1 MAETYISLTATS
13 PSTKTLAFI
22 VKTETTQKTI
32 KNDKLKRVLTSKTS
46 SMTKNTCL
54 PKGTKSKPIALL
66 GAAML
71 MGTMSY
77 AQSIAPQSVNS
88 GGTKMTQANGSLS
101 FTVGELVVL
110 SQTDSDGNTLG
121 GGFTAGATLTTVSI
135 QETDATI
142 LDVKVYPNPT
152 TELVNIQINHSN
164 LDHVLVTITDLQ
176 GKEVYKV
183 IYAGISNVIGI
194 NTASYATGTYV
205 MSLKNL
211 TNQVL
216 GTYKIIKH

>member
-1 MAETYISLTATS
+1 
-13 PSTKTLAFI
+13 
-22 VKTETTQKTI
+22 
-32 KNDKLKRVLTSKTS
+32 
-46 SMTKNTCL
+46 MTKN
-54 PKGTKSKPIALL
+54 KSKPIALL
-66 GAAML
+66 GAAL
-71 MGTMSY
+71 LTGTISF

-135 QETDATI
+135 KETDLAV

-152 TELVNIQINHSN
+152 AELVNIQINHSTI
-164 LDHVLVTITDLQ
+164 DQVVVTITDLQ
-176 GKEVYKV
+176 GKEVYSGK
-183 IYAGISNVIGI
+183 YAGISNVIGI
-194 NTASYATGTYV
+194 NTASYATGTYIL
-205 MSLKNL
+205 SLKNL
-211 TNQVL
+211 NNQVL

>member
-1 MAETYISLTATS
+1 
-13 PSTKTLAFI
+13 
-22 VKTETTQKTI
+22 
-32 KNDKLKRVLTSKTS
+32 
-46 SMTKNTCL
+46 MTKN
-54 PKGTKSKPIALL
+54 KSKPIALL

-77 AQSIAPQSVNS
+77 AQNISTQSVNS

-110 SQTDSDGNTLG
+110 SQTDSDGNTIG
-121 GGFTAGATLTTVSI
+121 GGFTAGSTLTTVSI
-135 QETDATI
+135 QETDVAV

-152 TELVNIQINHSN
+152 TELVNIQINHST
-164 LDHVLVTITDLQ
+164 LDQVVVTITDLQ
-176 GKEVYKV
+176 GKEVYIGK
-183 IYAGISNVIGI
+183 YAGISNVIGI
-194 NTASYATGTYV
+194 NTALYATGTYV
-205 MSLKNL
+205 LSLKNL

>member
-1 MAETYISLTATS
+1 
-13 PSTKTLAFI
+13 
-22 VKTETTQKTI
+22 
-32 KNDKLKRVLTSKTS
+32 
-46 SMTKNTCL
+46 MTKNTCL

-77 AQSIAPQSVNS
+77 AQSLSPQSVNS

-121 GGFTAGATLTTVSI
+121 GGFTAGATLTTASI
-135 QETDATI
+135 QETDAAI

-152 TELVNIQINHSN
+152 SELINVQINHST
-164 LDHVLVTITDLQ
+164 LDQVVVAITDLQ
-176 GKEVYKV
+176 GKEVYSGK
-183 IYAGISNVIGI
+183 YAGLSNVIGI
-194 NTASYATGTYV
+194 NTASYATGTYILA
-205 MSLKNL
+205 LKNL
-211 TNQVL
+211 NNQVL
-216 GTYKIIKH
+216 GTYKIIKN

>member
-1 MAETYISLTATS
+1 
-13 PSTKTLAFI
+13 
-22 VKTETTQKTI
+22 
-32 KNDKLKRVLTSKTS
+32 
-46 SMTKNTCL
+46 MTKNTCL
-54 PKGTKSKPIALL
+54 PKGMKSKPIALL

-77 AQSIAPQSVNS
+77 AQSISPQSVNS

-110 SQTDSDGNTLG
+110 SQTDSQGNTLG

-135 QETDATI
+135 QETDAAI

-152 TELVNIQINHSN
+152 MELVNIQINHSTI
-164 LDHVLVTITDLQ
+164 DQIVVTITDLQ
-176 GKEVYKV
+176 GKEVYSGK
-183 IYAGISNVIGI
+183 YAGISNAIGI
-194 NTASYATGTYV
+194 NTASYATGTYILY
-205 MSLKNL
+205 LKNL
-211 TNQVL
+211 NNQVL

>member
-1 MAETYISLTATS
+1 ML
-13 PSTKTLAFI
+13 L
-22 VKTETTQKTI
+22 VN
-32 KNDKLKRVLTSKTS
+32 KN
-46 SMTKNTCL
+46 
-54 PKGTKSKPIALL
+54 
-66 GAAML
+66 
-71 MGTMSY
+71 Y

-110 SQTDSDGNTLG
+110 NLTDSQGNTLG
-121 GGFTAGATLTTVSI
+121 GGFTAGATLTTASI
-135 QETDATI
+135 QETDAAV

-152 TELVNIQINHSN
+152 SELVNIRINHSTI
-164 LDHVLVTITDLQ
+164 DQVVVTITDLQ
-176 GKEVYKV
+176 GKEVYNGK
-183 IYAGISNVIGI
+183 YAGISNVIGI

-205 MSLKNL
+205 ISLKNL

>member
-1 MAETYISLTATS
+1 M
-13 PSTKTLAFI
+13 
-22 VKTETTQKTI
+22 
-32 KNDKLKRVLTSKTS
+32 
-46 SMTKNTCL
+46 
-54 PKGTKSKPIALL
+54 KSKSKHILL
-66 GAAML
+66 LAATL
-71 MGTMSY
+71 LLGTMSY

-121 GGFTAGATLTTVSI
+121 GGFTAGATLTTASI
-135 QETDATI
+135 QETDAAV

-152 TELVNIQINHSN
+152 TELVNIQINYSSI
-164 LDHVLVTITDLQ
+164 DQVVITITDLQ
-176 GKEVYKV
+176 GKEVYNGK
-183 IYAGISNVIGI
+183 YAGISNVIGI

-205 MSLKNL
+205 LSLKNL
-211 TNQVL
+211 NNQVL

>member
-1 MAETYISLTATS
+1 
-13 PSTKTLAFI
+13 
-22 VKTETTQKTI
+22 
-32 KNDKLKRVLTSKTS
+32 
-46 SMTKNTCL
+46 MTKNTFL
-54 PKGTKSKPIALL
+54 SKGTKSSPWATLVTL
-66 GAAML
+66 ML
-71 MGTMSY
+71 IGTMSY

-135 QETDATI
+135 QETDAAV

-152 TELVNIQINHSN
+152 TELVNIQINHST
-164 LDHVLVTITDLQ
+164 LDQVVVTMTDLQ
-176 GKEVYKV
+176 GKEVYSGK
-183 IYAGISNVIGI
+183 YAGISNIIGI

-205 MSLKNL
+205 LSLKNIN
-211 TNQVL
+211 NQVL